1 MIVPSG
7 TPEDAL
13 AIPLTVGM
21 LNPLPFVTRI
31 IPSVFVTLYPDIK
44 LYSFDLYIP
53 YSRDHKPTKKSCISA
68 RPFLF

>member
-13 AIPLTVGM
+13 TIPLTVGIV
-21 LNPLPFVTRI
+21 NPLPFVESA
-31 IPSVFVTLYPDIK
+31 IPSGLVILYPDIK
-44 LYSFDLYIP
+44 LYSFDLYIQYP
-53 YSRDHKPTKKSCISA
+53 RDHKPTKKSCISA